1 MNPYSGL
8 LRQTHRHSIKNR
20 IRTMRL
26 RLAALALVFA
36 ATAATA
42 GARDD
47 LTAFTKGLK
56 GLDGHFS
63 QQVFDP
69 SGKLKETSSG
79 RVALSAPRLFRWEYA
94 KPYEQLIVADG
105 RNVWVYDPD
114 LQQVT
119 KRPQGVEEASS
130 PLAALVDPSRLDRD
144 YVVKDDGRDDG
155 LDWLLLTPKS
165 GTDASFQSARLGF
178 GTQGLVRMQVID
190 AVGQKT
196 RIVFDGWQR
205 NPSFAA
211 STFRFT
217 PAKGVDVVGD

>member
-1 MNPYSGL
+1 MRT
-8 LRQTHRHSIKNR
+8 LRF
-20 IRTMRL
+20 
-26 RLAALALVFA
+26 AALGLALMS
-36 ATAATA
+36 TIATA

-47 LTAFTKGLK
+47 LAAFTKGLK

-63 QQVFDP
+63 QQVYDP

-105 RNVWVYDPD
+105 KTVWVYDPD

-119 KRPQGVEEASS
+119 KRPQGVEEANS

-144 YVVKDDGRDDG
+144 YTVKDAGREDG

-165 GTDASFQSARLGF
+165 GTEASFQSARLGF
-178 GTQGLVRMQVID
+178 GAQGLVRMQVVD

-205 NPSFAA
+205 NPGFAA
-211 STFRFT
+211 NTFRFT
-217 PAKGVDVVGD
+217 PAKGVDIVGD

>member
-1 MNPYSGL
+1 M
-8 LRQTHRHSIKNR
+8 QTFRVA
-20 IRTMRL
+20 TL
-26 RLAALALVFA
+26 GLALFA
-36 ATAATA
+36 SAAVA

-47 LTAFTKGLK
+47 LSSFTKGLK

-94 KPYEQLIVADG
+94 KPYEQLVVADG

-119 KRPQGVEEASS
+119 KRPQGVEEANS

-144 YVVKDDGRDDG
+144 YVVREDGRDEN
-155 LDWLLLTPKS
+155 LDWLVLTPKD
-165 GTDASFQSARLGF
+165 GTEASFQSARLGF
-178 GTQGLVRMQVID
+178 GTQGLMRMQVVD

-196 RIVFDGWQR
+196 RIVFDGWKR

-211 STFRFT
+211 NTFRFT
-217 PAKGVDVVGD
+217 PGKGVDVVGD

>member
-1 MNPYSGL
+1 MRT
-8 LRQTHRHSIKNR
+8 LRF
-20 IRTMRL
+20 
-26 RLAALALVFA
+26 AALGLALMS
-36 ATAATA
+36 TIATA

-47 LTAFTKGLK
+47 LAAFTKGLR

-63 QQVFDP
+63 QQVYDP

-105 RNVWVYDPD
+105 KTVWVYDPD

-144 YVVKDDGRDDG
+144 YTVKDAGREDG

-165 GTDASFQSARLGF
+165 GTEASFQSARLGF
-178 GTQGLVRMQVID
+178 GAQGLVRMQVVD

-205 NPSFAA
+205 NPGFAA
-211 STFRFT
+211 NTFRFT
-217 PAKGVDVVGD
+217 PAKGVDIVGD